1 MTTVTPP
8 LQPHRPSSPTSPT
21 TTLRNSIAVCETNLN
36 ESQARQKR
44 SKKDNKAASASLRKE
59 IDIFNSR
66 LTKIAVEEK
75 AHHNRHMQWNQQSR
89 QADEA
94 VAAMSIELES
104 MGCIPEELQ
113 NQWVLVKSEWEKEKQ
128 LLSNARREL
137 SNVKDSAQQE
147 RTALQNEA
155 TGLQQKRERL
165 AARSTKLQEQHQRL
179 QSANAQ
185 GLNEKERREAE
196 LAAKAQD
203 RRQIEEEWRKQ
214 MTELEKKA
222 DSTRQE
228 ILSFRQQIQFFA
240 SAYNE
245 RHMQIMN
252 AAIDH
257 SSFTEAEAPSHPSM
271 VPGFTFPAPGQT
283 DQAGIRSTS
292 ASLRTKF
299 RPRSTSLLSGEHGAA
314 NDFDDQDPAP
324 PMPSSKPVGKIRGRK
339 QSASAGGSVG
349 SRLSP
354 ANKSGSPV
362 WN

>member
-1 MTTVTPP
+1 
-8 LQPHRPSSPTSPT
+8 
-21 TTLRNSIAVCETNLN
+21 
-36 ESQARQKR
+36 
-44 SKKDNKAASASLRKE
+44 
-59 IDIFNSR
+59 
-66 LTKIAVEEK
+66 
-75 AHHNRHMQWNQQSR
+75 MQWNQQSR
-89 QADEA
+89 QAEEA
-94 VAAMSIELES
+94 IAAMSIELES
-104 MGCIPEELQ
+104 MGSIPEDLQ
-113 NQWVLVKSEWEKEKQ
+113 NQWLSQKSEWENEEK
-128 LLSNARREL
+128 LLSDARREL
-137 SNVKDSAQQE
+137 SSAKDIAQQE
-147 RTALQNEA
+147 KAALQTEA

-203 RRQIEEEWRKQ
+203 RRQIDEEWRRQ
-214 MTELEKKA
+214 TTELEHKA
-222 DSTRQE
+222 DGTRQE

-245 RHMQIMN
+245 RHMQVMN
-252 AAIDH
+252 AAMDR
-257 SSFTEAEAPSHPSM
+257 SSLPEAEPSSHPSM
-271 VPGFTFPAPGQT
+271 VPGFTFPAPGQAE
-283 DQAGIRSTS
+283 QAGIRSNS
-292 ASLRTKF
+292 ASLRTEF

-324 PMPSSKPVGKIRGRK
+324 PMPSSKPMGKTRGRK
-339 QSASAGGSVG
+339 QSASAGSSIG